1 MIRKPLSDKHIVIQR
16 AVNEIQTKGCFRS
29 DIPDHNLSDN
39 LDLIQVITDLL
50 SESNLVLLFNN
61 LEFSRTNER
70 GI

>member
-1 MIRKPLSDKHIVIQR
+1 MSG
-16 AVNEIQTKGCFRS
+16 AVSTLIYFLVLCVSCFRS

>member
-1 MIRKPLSDKHIVIQR
+1 MWIGCILR
-16 AVNEIQTKGCFRS
+16 AMNAPCFRS